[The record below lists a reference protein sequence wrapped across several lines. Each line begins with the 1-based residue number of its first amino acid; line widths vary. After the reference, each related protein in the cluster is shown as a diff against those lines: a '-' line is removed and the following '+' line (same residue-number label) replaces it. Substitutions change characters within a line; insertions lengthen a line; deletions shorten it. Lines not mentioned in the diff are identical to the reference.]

1 MDGDR
6 FTDNPATNG
15 NASMRRYVAR
25 TRCNRQSKP
34 ASGALREACSR
45 AAHALA
51 APIAPVIALM
61 TSAAL
66 GLSGDPV
73 HEPVDDFG
81 DQYSDLIS

>member
-1 MDGDR
+1 
-6 FTDNPATNG
+6 
-15 NASMRRYVAR
+15 
-25 TRCNRQSKP
+25 
-34 ASGALREACSR
+34 
-45 AAHALA
+45 
-51 APIAPVIALM
+51 M